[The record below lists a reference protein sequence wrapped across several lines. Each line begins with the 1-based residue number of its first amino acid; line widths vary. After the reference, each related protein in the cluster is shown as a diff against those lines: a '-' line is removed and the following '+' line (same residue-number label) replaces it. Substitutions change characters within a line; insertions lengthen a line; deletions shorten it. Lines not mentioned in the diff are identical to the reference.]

1 MSFILG
7 NGYVTIGALIFY
19 SKYASTAREDSELV
33 LSMILADTITIKI
46 GNNVFYLGTNLIVY
60 LAVAAVVG
68 LVAEFFIGW
77 RLPFGIIGA
86 TIAALIG
93 IWIMTQ
99 VIVISGIPD
108 YAINTTPPIYLVK
121 ALIGA
126 ALFVFLWHLLTYPLY
141 RSRRRYYRGY
151 ANRNDRYR

>member
-1 MSFILG
+1 MM
-7 NGYVTIGALIFY
+7 
-19 SKYASTAREDSELV
+19 
-33 LSMILADTITIKI
+33 LSMILADTITINI
-46 GNNVFYLGTNLIVY
+46 GNNVFHLSTNLLVY
-60 LAVAAVVG
+60 LAVAAIVG

-86 TIAALIG
+86 TFAALIG

>member
-1 MSFILG
+1 M
-7 NGYVTIGALIFY
+7 
-19 SKYASTAREDSELV
+19 

-46 GNNVFYLGTNLIVY
+46 GNTVLYLSTNLLVY
-60 LAVAAVVG
+60 LAVAAIVG

-93 IWIMTQ
+93 IWLMTS

-108 YAINTTPPIYLVK
+108 YALNTTPPIYLVR
-121 ALIGA
+121 AVIGA
-126 ALFVFLWHLLTYPLY
+126 ALFVIIWHLLTYPLY
-141 RSRRRYYRGY
+141 RRRNRRNYRRYESRY
-151 ANRNDRYR
+151 DRYR